1 MGQKVNPV
9 LLRLQSSNRHFDNF
23 WYSNHFYAEL
33 LSKDLFVK
41 QYLNTFFKLLK
52 LPSTRLS
59 IQHSQKRTK
68 IYTFFCYP
76 KQSRDLRSKFFQ
88 IPSTFLSFQGKIRNE
103 NKKYKD
109 LFTKNCLNDFV
120 LWSNYKNKKNLTH
133 FNSRSLLSIYF
144 SKKKDLL
151 FHSPTPVQNELLEK
165 NLFFLKKTFPQ
176 SNYLFSTKN
185 LDNLNKNILK
195 KLTINL
201 LFNKVKELRNKDFF
215 TLSNRNLI
223 SKKQQFLKF
232 FILLYSI
239 FIKYNKNTSILTN
252 YSKLTYPIRSFQY
265 FFPKFSCEK
274 STFSLNEKQNSVQ
287 LKSDRLDSSFL
298 LPISNIPNI
307 LEKELKYKN
316 YIEGFL
322 SSKYKMNFDY
332 IPFKIDQDWQHAGFL
347 ADEIVY
353 FLERRIPFRRIKTR
367 ILKQISENLA
377 IRGVRI
383 TCSGRVGGKSKKAQR
398 AKVECVKYGQTSLHV
413 FTSQIDYAVRT
424 AHTSFGSVGIKVW
437 ICYN

>member
-120 LWSNYKNKKNLTH
+120 LWSNYKNKKKLTL

-144 SKKKDLL
+144 
-151 FHSPTPVQNELLEK
+151 
-165 NLFFLKKTFPQ
+165 
-176 SNYLFSTKN
+176 
-185 LDNLNKNILK
+185 
-195 KLTINL
+195 
-201 LFNKVKELRNKDFF
+201 
-215 TLSNRNLI
+215 
-223 SKKQQFLKF
+223 
-232 FILLYSI
+232 FILLLLSKMNYW
-239 FIKYNKNTSILTN
+239 KKN
-252 YSKLTYPIRSFQY
+252 Y
-265 FFPKFSCEK
+265 FF
-274 STFSLNEKQNSVQ
+274 
-287 LKSDRLDSSFL
+287 
-298 LPISNIPNI
+298 
-307 LEKELKYKN
+307 
-316 YIEGFL
+316 
-322 SSKYKMNFDY
+322 
-332 IPFKIDQDWQHAGFL
+332 
-347 ADEIVY
+347 
-353 FLERRIPFRRIKTR
+353 
-367 ILKQISENLA
+367 
-377 IRGVRI
+377 
-383 TCSGRVGGKSKKAQR
+383 
-398 AKVECVKYGQTSLHV
+398 
-413 FTSQIDYAVRT
+413 
-424 AHTSFGSVGIKVW
+424 
-437 ICYN
+437 